1 MPENNENTVM
11 ANSTSGKGRWSF
23 LEGEM
28 VFKKESASKNNL
40 LLDSAVN
47 SISVV
52 FSVS

>member
-1 MPENNENTVM
+1 MAENNENTAV
-11 ANSTSGKGRWSF
+11 ANSISGKGRWSF

-28 VFKKESASKNNL
+28 VFKRENASKNNI